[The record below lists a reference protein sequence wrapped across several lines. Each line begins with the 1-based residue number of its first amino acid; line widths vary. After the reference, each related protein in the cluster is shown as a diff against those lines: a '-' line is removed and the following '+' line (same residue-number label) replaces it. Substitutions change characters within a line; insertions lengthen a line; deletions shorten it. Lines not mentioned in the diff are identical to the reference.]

1 MVRKVEWFGQPVDN
15 CQWPTLARSSQFL
28 ARNLARLCQISPRH
42 LRRCF
47 RERFGC
53 STQAWLDEQRML
65 AAGPLLREKQ
75 CVKIVAYE
83 LGFKQVSHFSREF
96 KKFHG
101 LTPTAY
107 LETHPRPPAAWPPR
121 ITDGREG

>member
-1 MVRKVEWFGQPVDN
+1 MVRKVAWFGQPVDN
-15 CQWPTLARSSQFL
+15 SPWPTLAHSSQFL
-28 ARNLARLCQISPRH
+28 ARNLASLCRISPRH
-42 LRRCF
+42 LRRRF
-47 RERFGC
+47 REQFGC
-53 STQAWLDEQRML
+53 STQAWLDEQRMR

-75 CVKIVAYE
+75 CVKVVAYE
-83 LGFKQVSHFSREF
+83 LGFKQVSHFSRAF

-107 LETHPRPPAAWPPR
+107 METLPLPHAPWPPG